1 KDIMIPRNIQSA
13 FDNCY
18 PSGITTIDSHT
29 AGEYTRLVLDGTGP
43 IPGTTMADKREHFIT
58 SLDYQRKLLTREP
71 RGNRDVV
78 VAVVTEPVTESASF
92 GLIYMDACR
101 YPYLCGHATIGA
113 VTTLLETGLITPRI
127 NESGVALVTVDTPS
141 GPMPTR
147 AGIKDNRVAW
157 VSFVSVPCFVF
168 AQDIVLDIPGSGQI
182 NIDLVCAGG
191 FFAMVNLDQPF
202 FLNRQLT
209 RRQFIDLGMAITDSA
224 CRDLKVCHPAR
235 PEVTSIDVTEFYRH
249 VLPAEGNSL
258 VVYGEAHL
266 DRSPCG
272 TGTAAKMALLH
283 HKGLAKPQ
291 TGYTNKG
298 PLGTRFNAKI
308 VRETMVENY
317 PAVSVEI
324 TGNAHVT
331 GLHHFI
337 LDKND
342 PFQQGFLLI

>member
-1 KDIMIPRNIQSA
+1 MNPRKIQLA

-18 PSGITTIDSHT
+18 SSGITTIDSHT

-43 IPGTTMADKREHFIT
+43 VRGSTMADKREYFIAN
-58 SLDYQRKLLTREP
+58 LDDHRKLLTREP

-78 VAVVTEPVTESASF
+78 VAVVTEPVTSNASF

-113 VTTLLETGLITPRI
+113 VTTLLETGLISPQI
-127 NESGVALVTVDTPS
+127 NGSGITGVTVDTPS
-141 GPMPTR
+141 GPMHTR
-147 AGIKDNRVAW
+147 AGTKNSRVVW
-157 VSFVSVPCFVF
+157 VSFISVPCFVF
-168 AQDIVLDIPGSGQI
+168 AQDIVLDIPGTGQI
-182 NIDLVCAGG
+182 SIDLVCAGG

-202 FLNRQLT
+202 FLQRQFT
-209 RRQFIDLGMAITDSA
+209 RRQFIDLGMAITDRA
-224 CRDLKVCHPAR
+224 CRELKVCHPGR

-249 VLPAEGNSL
+249 VLPTKGHSL

-283 HKGLAKPQ
+283 HKGLVEPQ
-291 TGYTNKG
+291 TDYTNKG
-298 PLGTRFNAKI
+298 PLDTRFNAKI
-308 VRETMVENY
+308 VRETVVENY
-317 PAVSVEI
+317 PAVRVEI
-324 TGNAHVT
+324 TGSAHVT
-331 GLHHFI
+331 GLHHFT
-337 LDKND
+337 LDKDD